1 MILYGATLASMMP
14 SRLGMALVLTS
25 ILVPVSA
32 QERTLQEQA
41 KKIRHG
47 SKVMVQLK
55 NRNTVFGRL
64 VGVTDS
70 NLTLEL
76 ATPNG
81 SRRDL
86 LFQDVSSI
94 RHVREMPRPIEAIA
108 AVPVIVICGIES
120 IFDKNACAG
129 L

>member
-1 MILYGATLASMMP
+1 
-14 SRLGMALVLTS
+14 MALALISTL
-25 ILVPVSA
+25 IPLYA
-32 QERTLQEQA
+32 RERTLQEQA
-41 KKIRHG
+41 KKIHHG
-47 SKVMVQLK
+47 SKVMIQLK

-76 ATPNG
+76 ASPSG

-86 LFQDVSSI
+86 LLQDVSSI
-94 RHVREMPRPIEAIA
+94 RHIREVPKPVEAIA
-108 AVPVIVICGIES
+108 TVPVIVICGIAS
-120 IFDKNACAG
+120 IFNKNACAG

>member
-1 MILYGATLASMMP
+1 MPGASVYLGIDPSLRAGTHATRASKE
-14 SRLGMALVLTS
+14 
-25 ILVPVSA
+25 IH
-32 QERTLQEQA
+32 
-41 KKIRHG
+41 HG

-70 NLTLEL
+70 NLKLEL
-76 ATPNG
+76 ATPSG

-86 LFQDVSSI
+86 LFQDVLSI
-94 RHVREMPRPIEAIA
+94 RHIREMPKPVEAIA
-108 AVPVIVICGIES
+108 TVPVIVICGIES
-120 IFDKNACAG
+120 IFNKHACDE

>member
-1 MILYGATLASMMP
+1 MMLG
-14 SRLGMALVLTS
+14 RLGMALVLISTL
-25 ILVPVSA
+25 IPVSA

-41 KKIRHG
+41 QKIHHG

-94 RHVREMPRPIEAIA
+94 RHIREMPRPIEAIA
-108 AVPVIVICGIES
+108 AFPVIIICEIEF
-120 IFDKNACAG
+120 IFDKNACAD